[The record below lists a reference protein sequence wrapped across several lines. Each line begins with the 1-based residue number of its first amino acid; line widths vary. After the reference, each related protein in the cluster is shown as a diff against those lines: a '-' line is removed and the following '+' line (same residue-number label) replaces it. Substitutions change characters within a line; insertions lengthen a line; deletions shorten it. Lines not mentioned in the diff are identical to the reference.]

1 MGAIEDYR
9 RELYRIA
16 WRMQYHTKRNRKR
29 EISLE
34 SKPNLFQT
42 SFSEESDNKI
52 MMQSYINRLRSE
64 VGKKVI
70 YEIYINDKTE
80 GQVAKELHITQ
91 QAVNKWKKKAL
102 HDLCQ
107 MMSL

>member
-1 MGAIEDYR
+1 MGTIEDYR

-16 WRMQYHTKRNRKR
+16 WRMQYRAKRNRKR

-34 SKPNLFQT
+34 SKSNLFQT

-64 VGKKVI
+64 TGKKVI
-70 YEIYINDKTE
+70 YEIYINDKAE
-80 GQVAKELHITQ
+80 GQVAKEPHITQ
-91 QAVNKWKKKAL
+91 QAVSNWKKKAL

>member
-1 MGAIEDYR
+1 MGAIEHYR

-16 WRMQYHTKRNRKR
+16 WRMQYREKRDRKR
-29 EISLE
+29 EVSME
-34 SKPNLFQT
+34 CSPDLFQL
-42 SFSEESDNKI
+42 SFSEESDNKV
-52 MMQSYINRLRSE
+52 MLQSYINKLECETS
-64 VGKKVI
+64 KKVI

-80 GQVAKELHITQ
+80 AQVARELKITQ

-102 HDLCQ
+102 CELCQ

>member
-1 MGAIEDYR
+1 MGAIEQYR

-16 WRMQYHTKRNRKR
+16 WRMQYREKRDRKR
-29 EISLE
+29 EVSME
-34 SKPNLFQT
+34 CSPDLFQP
-42 SFSEESDNKI
+42 SFSEESDNKV
-52 MMQSYINRLRSE
+52 MLQSYINKLVCEAS
-64 VGKKVI
+64 KKVI

-80 GQVAKELHITQ
+80 VQVARELKITQ

-102 HDLCQ
+102 RELCQ

>member
-1 MGAIEDYR
+1 MGAIEHYR

-16 WRMQYHTKRNRKR
+16 WRMQYREKRDRKR
-29 EISLE
+29 EVSME
-34 SKPNLFQT
+34 CSPNLFRP
-42 SFSEESDNKI
+42 SFSDESDNRV
-52 MMQSYINRLRSE
+52 MLQSYINKFACEAS
-64 VGKKVI
+64 KKVI

-80 GQVAKELHITQ
+80 AQVSRELKISQ

-102 HDLCQ
+102 RELFQ

>member
-1 MGAIEDYR
+1 MGAIEQYR

-16 WRMQYHTKRNRKR
+16 WRMQYREKRDRKR
-29 EISLE
+29 EVSME
-34 SKPNLFQT
+34 CRPDLFQP
-42 SFSEESDNKI
+42 SFAEESDNKI
-52 MMQSYINRLRSE
+52 VLQSYINKLVCEAS
-64 VGKKVI
+64 KKVI

-80 GQVAKELHITQ
+80 AQVARELKITQ

-102 HDLCQ
+102 RELCQ